1 MSLITWVVIVWAALI
16 LLFLRWNYTVG
27 KLNKEYDKMFED
39 EAKFKGIIDELDE
52 AVREVMD
59 GKR

>member
-1 MSLITWVVIVWAALI
+1 MITWIVIIWAALI

-39 EAKFKGIIDELDE
+39 EVKLKGAIDDLDKR
-52 AVREVMD
+52 VD
-59 GKR
+59 G

>member
-1 MSLITWVVIVWAALI
+1 MITWIVIIWAALI

-52 AVREVMD
+52 AVKEKM
-59 GKR
+59 K